1 MIHTPVDASFQI
13 VHIIRVLTHA
23 LARGIGNLCDIHT
36 VAQRGFHDDIQ
47 CRYLRIIR
55 DIGADSKS
63 HLCAVPEM
71 FIQFVCPCKIKR
83 ITEQ

>member
-23 LARGIGNLCDIHT
+23 LARSIGDLCDIHT

-55 DIGADSKS
+55 DIGADSKATFVRS
-63 HLCAVPEM
+63 EM
-71 FIQFVCPCKIKR
+71 FVQFVCPCKIKR